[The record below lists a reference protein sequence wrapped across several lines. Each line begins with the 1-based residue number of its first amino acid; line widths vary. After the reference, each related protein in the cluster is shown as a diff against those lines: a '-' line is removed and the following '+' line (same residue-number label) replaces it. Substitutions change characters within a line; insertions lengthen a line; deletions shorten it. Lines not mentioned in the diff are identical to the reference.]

1 MDGIPAQIVEI
12 LGRTGMRGEATS
24 VKVRVLDGDDRG
36 RIIRRNVL
44 GPIDIGDQLLLMDSS
59 REAKALDREIEMVET
74 KKCSFTGK
82 PIPPGTGMMYVKKTG
97 QVLYFINSKARKNY
111 VNLGR
116 VPARTRWTDVAAKKR
131 EQ

>member
-44 GPIDIGDQLLLMDSS
+44 GPINIGDQLLLMDSS
-59 REAKALDREIEMVET
+59 REAKALDR
-74 KKCSFTGK
+74 
-82 PIPPGTGMMYVKKTG
+82 
-97 QVLYFINSKARKNY
+97 R
-111 VNLGR
+111 
-116 VPARTRWTDVAAKKR
+116 
-131 EQ
+131 

>member
-44 GPIDIGDQLLLMDSS
+44 GPIDIGDQLLNIDSS
-59 REAKALDREIEMVET
+59 REAKALDR
-74 KKCSFTGK
+74 
-82 PIPPGTGMMYVKKTG
+82 
-97 QVLYFINSKARKNY
+97 R
-111 VNLGR
+111 
-116 VPARTRWTDVAAKKR
+116 
-131 EQ
+131 

>member
-44 GPIDIGDQLLLMDSS
+44 GTIDIGDQLLLMDSS
-59 REAKALDREIEMVET
+59 REAKALDR
-74 KKCSFTGK
+74 
-82 PIPPGTGMMYVKKTG
+82 
-97 QVLYFINSKARKNY
+97 R
-111 VNLGR
+111 
-116 VPARTRWTDVAAKKR
+116 
-131 EQ
+131 

>member
-44 GPIDIGDQLLLMDSS
+44 GPVDVGDQLLLLDSS
-59 REAKALDREIEMVET
+59 REAKALDRRQKWLKLKSVHLQENQ
-74 KKCSFTGK
+74 
-82 PIPPGTGMMYVKKTG
+82 YR
-97 QVLYFINSKARKNY
+97 QVL
-111 VNLGR
+111 V
-116 VPARTRWTDVAAKKR
+116 
-131 EQ
+131 

>member
-44 GPIDIGDQLLLMDSS
+44 GPVDIGDQLLLMDSS
-59 REAKALDREIEMVET
+59 REAKALDRRQ
-74 KKCSFTGK
+74 K
-82 PIPPGTGMMYVKKTG
+82 
-97 QVLYFINSKARKNY
+97 LSKLKN
-111 VNLGR
+111 VHLQESLFHQEL
-116 VPARTRWTDVAAKKR
+116 A
-131 EQ
+131 

>member
-59 REAKALDREIEMVET
+59 REAKALVR
-74 KKCSFTGK
+74 
-82 PIPPGTGMMYVKKTG
+82 
-97 QVLYFINSKARKNY
+97 R
-111 VNLGR
+111 
-116 VPARTRWTDVAAKKR
+116 
-131 EQ
+131 